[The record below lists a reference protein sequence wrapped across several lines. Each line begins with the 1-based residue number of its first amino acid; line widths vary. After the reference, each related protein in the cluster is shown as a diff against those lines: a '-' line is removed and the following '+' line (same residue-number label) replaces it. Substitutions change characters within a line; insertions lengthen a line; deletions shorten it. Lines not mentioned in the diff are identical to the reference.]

1 MDRLAAEMTL
11 EKAKMATAAA
21 AARAPQGDF
30 QNPAWQFDNPNME
43 AEVETLQAKLREM
56 ESDLMIR
63 GIKNEDAVDH
73 PATSYQAKLSLAA
86 TLEQTIKDH
95 RDIVEQ
101 EVTDH
106 GAYLDDELADRMV
119 EMSNQAASMQEIAN
133 TAQDFVFYF
142 QNIWLLCLMRLMCLM

>member
-1 MDRLAAEMTL
+1 M
-11 EKAKMATAAA
+11 
-21 AARAPQGDF
+21 
-30 QNPAWQFDNPNME
+30 
-43 AEVETLQAKLREM
+43 
-56 ESDLMIR
+56 
-63 GIKNEDAVDH
+63 DH

-106 GAYLDDELADRMV
+106 MAYLDEELADRMV

-142 QNIWLLCLMRLMCLM
+142 RNIWLLCLMRLMCLM